1 MEKIKLEKQEILVGS
16 SRLSGSNR
24 KSFDRVKYFLE
35 NMEFNKSYIYKI
47 KNNPNNKDTI
57 LEELKKKYESYRK
70 NWTGISKHY
79 DIKDN
84 FDSHLNNIHDPA
96 HRERYQL

>member
-16 SRLSGSNR
+16 SRLSDSNR

-47 KNNPNNKDTI
+47 KNNPNNKDII
-57 LEELKKKYESYRK
+57 LEELKKHILLHC
-70 NWTGISKHY
+70 W
-79 DIKDN
+79 
-84 FDSHLNNIHDPA
+84 PWCPV
-96 HRERYQL
+96 HRVLG